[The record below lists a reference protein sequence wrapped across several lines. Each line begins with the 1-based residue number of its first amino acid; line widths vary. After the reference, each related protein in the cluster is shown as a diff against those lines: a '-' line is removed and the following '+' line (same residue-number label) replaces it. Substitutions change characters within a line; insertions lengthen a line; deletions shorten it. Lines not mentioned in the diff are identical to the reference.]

1 MNAAS
6 YISAKMKFQGKA
18 AMVTIAVASF
28 VIIIAVAVSGGF
40 RYELR
45 KGIAELSGDIQIT
58 SPYMDYIGD
67 EHPVTL
73 GEELESAITALDG
86 VDHIVPAVYRAGIVK
101 AGTNIHG
108 VIFKGIPGGGDSLRV
123 SIPERLASMLGMKP
137 GDRML
142 TYFIGEAVKVRNF
155 NVVSVYE
162 GIMDNSDELVVLAD
176 IKDLQRLNG
185 WDENEVSMLEVSLA
199 PHARDAASMSRITAE
214 IGEIVLERQ
223 GDDEDTLIPTSVM
236 DRYPQIFDW
245 LSLLDFNVFVILIL
259 MTVVAGFNM
268 VSGLLIMLFRNI
280 PTIGTLKS
288 LGMTDRMIAKVFLRV
303 SSKVVLKG
311 MLAGNALALAFCLI
325 QGRTHLL
332 RLNPENYFVSFVPVH
347 VNVPAVIAADI
358 AAFAVILL
366 ILLIPCLFISRIDPS
381 KTVRAQ

>member
-45 KGIAELSGDIQIT
+45 NGIAELSGDIQIT
-58 SPYMDYIGD
+58 SPYMDYIGE

-142 TYFIGEAVKVRNF
+142 TYFIGDKVKARQFTVD
-155 NVVSVYE
+155 SIYE
-162 GIMDNSDELVVLAD
+162 DILGSDDNLVVYLGIED
-176 IKDLQRLNG
+176 IRRVNG
-185 WDENEVSMLEVSLA
+185 WGDDKASTIEIILDDKWRSSDRMEYLTDE
-199 PHARDAASMSRITAE
+199 IGAE
-214 IGEIVLERQ
+214 ILFGEGTDSMIA
-223 GDDEDTLIPTSVM
+223 TSAAR
-236 DRYPQIFDW
+236 RYPQIFSW
-245 LSLLDFNVFVILIL
+245 LDLIDFNVLIVLVL
-259 MTVVAGFNM
+259 MVAVAGFNM
-268 VSGLLIMLFRNI
+268 ISSLLIMLFRNI
-280 PTIGTLKS
+280 SVIGTLKAM
-288 LGMTDRMIAKVFLRV
+288 GMTDRQISAVFLRI
-303 SSKVVLKG
+303 SSSATLKG
-311 MLAGNALALAFCLI
+311 MLAGNILAFLFCI
-325 QGRTHLL
+325 VQNATHFIKLD
-332 RLNPENYFVSFVPVH
+332 PVNYFVSAVPVH
-347 VNVPAVIAADI
+347 LNALQIIGAD
-358 AAFAVILL
+358 LL
-366 ILLIPCLFISRIDPS
+366 AYVLIMLLMLLPCLFVSRVDPA
-381 KTVRAQ
+381 KTVRVQ